1 MKLAFVKAEGTGNDF
16 IIIDAKDAP
25 SAKNLSEIA
34 KVLCRRRK
42 SIGADGL
49 LVYDKSSACD
59 FKMRIFN
66 PDGSEP
72 GMCGNGIR
80 CLAQY
85 ARKIKN
91 LKKDR
96 FNIETNAGS
105 ITVDFLKEDIPRI
118 KLTDAKDLKLNF
130 ALDVDGKKMN
140 LNYVAVG
147 VPHVVYLSSNIDK
160 EDVAGLGR
168 KIRFHEFFQ
177 PAGTNVNFIEI
188 VSPNSLKVRTYERG
202 VEGETLACGTGVSA
216 SSLVAFLLDKVK
228 RPVSVTTRSAET
240 LTIYIEGA
248 KPKIEAL
255 YLEAE
260 AKLVFEGK
268 IEI

>member
-1 MKLAFVKAEGTGNDF
+1 MQLSFVKAEGTGNDF
-16 IIIDAKDAP
+16 IIIDAKDVP
-25 SAKNLSEIA
+25 RAKNLSEIA

-49 LVYDKSSACD
+49 LIYNESSACD
-59 FKMRIFN
+59 FRMRIFN

-91 LKKDR
+91 LKQDR
-96 FNIETNAGS
+96 FNIETKAGS
-105 ITVDFLKEDIPRI
+105 ITVDFLKEDSPRI
-118 KLTDAKDLKLNF
+118 KLTDPRNLKLNF
-130 ALDVDGKKMN
+130 ALDVNGEKMN

-160 EDVAGLGR
+160 EDIAGLGG

-177 PAGTNVNFIEI
+177 PAGTNVNFIE
-188 VSPNSLKVRTYERG
+188 VASPNSLKIRTYERG
-202 VEGETLACGTGVSA
+202 VEGETLACGTGASA

-228 RPVSVTTRSAET
+228 TPVSVITRGGEV
-240 LTIYIEGA
+240 LTVYIQGA

-255 YLEAE
+255 YLEAK

-268 IEI
+268 INL

>member
-1 MKLAFVKAEGTGNDF
+1 MQLSFVKAEGTGNDF
-16 IIIDAKDAP
+16 IIINAKDVP
-25 SAKNLSEIA
+25 RAKNLSEIA
-34 KVLCRRRK
+34 KVLCRRKK

-49 LVYDKSSACD
+49 LIYDKSSTCD

-85 ARKIKN
+85 VRKIKN
-91 LKKDR
+91 LKKDK
-96 FNIETNAGS
+96 FKIETEAGEV
-105 ITVDFLKEDIPRI
+105 IIDFLKEDSPRL
-118 KLTDAKDLKLNF
+118 KLTDTKDLKLNF
-130 ALDVDGKKMN
+130 ALDIDGKKIN

-147 VPHVVYLSSNIDK
+147 VPHVVYLSSNIDE
-160 EDVAGLGR
+160 EDIAGLGR
-168 KIRFHEFFQ
+168 KIRFHEFFR
-177 PAGTNVNFIEI
+177 PAGTNVNFIE
-188 VSPNSLKVRTYERG
+188 VASPNSLKVRTYERG

-228 RPVSVTTRSAET
+228 APVSVTTRGGEV
-240 LTIYIEGA
+240 LTVYIQGA

-260 AKLVFEGK
+260 TKLVFEGK
-268 IEI
+268 INL